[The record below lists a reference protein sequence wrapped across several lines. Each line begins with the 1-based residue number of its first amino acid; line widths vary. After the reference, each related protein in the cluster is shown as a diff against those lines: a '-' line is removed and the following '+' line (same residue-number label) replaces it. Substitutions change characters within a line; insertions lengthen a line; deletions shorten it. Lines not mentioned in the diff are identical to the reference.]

1 MNLGKLSLFV
11 WLFVSL
17 EFVRTQGASNFV
29 CEIYRGQCDRWCG
42 FCSLGGL
49 QRCSD
54 VFPVS
59 RCLFALR
66 HYDAGGKRTLEGAE
80 RLAVT
85 ARTITETAFS
95 AFTLET
101 SEIVKKPLK
110 PWRKVLEFNEN
121 LIRGI
126 KIK

>member
-1 MNLGKLSLFV
+1 MLISDLAQRFTNWKNSLLKWTWFV
-11 WLFVSL
+11 FILLDFL
-17 EFVRTQGASNFV
+17 A
-29 CEIYRGQCDRWCG
+29 
-42 FCSLGGL
+42 GGL

-85 ARTITETAFS
+85 ARTVSEYGTS
-95 AFTLET
+95 A
-101 SEIVKKPLK
+101 SK
-110 PWRKVLEFNEN
+110 
-121 LIRGI
+121 
-126 KIK
+126 

>member
-1 MNLGKLSLFV
+1 MRRDALIGKNPSQVDLVLLDFLYLV
-11 WLFVSL
+11 
-17 EFVRTQGASNFV
+17 
-29 CEIYRGQCDRWCG
+29 
-42 FCSLGGL
+42 GGL

-85 ARTITETAFS
+85 ARTISEYGTS
-95 AFTLET
+95 A
-101 SEIVKKPLK
+101 LK
-110 PWRKVLEFNEN
+110 
-121 LIRGI
+121 
-126 KIK
+126 